1 MTTRAWAGSATR
13 IHPVALGCMNLA
25 GAYGPT
31 DENEARSLLART
43 FELGVNFWDTA
54 NVYGDGVSESR
65 LGAFF
70 AEDRARREKIVLAT
84 KFSIRRMPDGRRVI
98 DNSPEHMRE
107 SLEGSLKRLGVD
119 HVDLYYA
126 HRVDPNTPVEETVEA
141 MAREVRAG
149 KIGAIG
155 LSEISPDTLRRAH
168 TVHPIAAVQ
177 SEYSL
182 WTRTPEVGLIQT
194 CRELGVSFVA
204 FSPVARG
211 LFGGDLQDVE
221 SFAPRDFRSGL
232 PRFNGLNWKRNR
244 EWAGKFIAL
253 AKSWNW
259 NPAALSIA
267 WVLAKGDHIIALP
280 GMRSAKHLEED
291 ASGADRALTPDEV
304 AEIERVLPIGFAAGD
319 RYSDAQ
325 WGAAQRYA

>member
-1 MTTRAWAGSATR
+1 
-13 IHPVALGCMNLA
+13 MNLA
-25 GAYGPT
+25 GAYGAT
-31 DENEARSLLART
+31 DATEARSLLARAM
-43 FELGVNFWDTA
+43 ELGVDFWDTA
-54 NVYGDGVSESR
+54 NVYGDGVSETR
-65 LGAFF
+65 LGAFL
-70 AEDRARREKIVLAT
+70 AEDKTRRDKITLAT

-126 HRVDPNTPVEETVEA
+126 HRAEPTRPIEETVEA

-168 TVHPIAAVQ
+168 AVHPIAAVQ

-182 WTRTPEVGLIQT
+182 WTRTPEVGLLQT
-194 CRELGVSFVA
+194 CQELGVTFVA

-211 LFGGDLQDVE
+211 VLSGELRDVDH
-221 SFAPRDFRSGL
+221 FRDTDFRRGM
-232 PRFNGLNWKRNR
+232 PRFTGINWERNLA
-244 EWAGKFIAL
+244 WADKFVAL
-253 AKSWNW
+253 ARSWNW
-259 NPAALSIA
+259 NPSALAIA
-267 WVLAKGDHIIALP
+267 WVLAKGEHIIALP

-291 ASGADRALTPDEV
+291 ASAAHTALTSAQV